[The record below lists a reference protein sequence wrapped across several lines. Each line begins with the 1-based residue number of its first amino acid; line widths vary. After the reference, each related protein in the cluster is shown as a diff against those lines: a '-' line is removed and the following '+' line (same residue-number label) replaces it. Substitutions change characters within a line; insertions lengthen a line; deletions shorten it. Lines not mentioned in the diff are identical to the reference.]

1 MSTYYDGIQMVKPFN
16 RLNVNISCLGNHEL
30 DMGLAKARELIDQ
43 TNCPWILSNLLEK
56 DKGLKPV
63 CGLEPMHVL
72 EHSGMKIGFAGFAE
86 EAWTEQLMPEIE
98 CDKLQYVDY
107 HETLK
112 KYSKIMKEE
121 HKCDLVVALNHMRV
135 PDDRLMGS
143 SHSHEVVDL
152 IFGGHDHIYVS
163 ELNKNTNVFILKS
176 GTDFE
181 CFSNL
186 TILFEV
192 EQEDIQEFENLVYD
206 QKECPGSFITTY
218 YSKDLKRYYINEK
231 VLVTEAFQ
239 PDQEIREHVIF
250 YTQEL
255 NKQLDQTAG
264 FSCVDWE
271 ARFSRVRTEE
281 TNLGNFVADIMRTEF
296 STDFALA
303 NGGCLRANCV
313 FGKGNFQWRFLSAI
327 LPMADQVVIVKV
339 TGKSLREILENAISL
354 WPKFDG
360 RWPILSGIRF
370 EFDPSKPAGQRLV
383 EGTLQKENGDEIE
396 METYYTMASKYF
408 MTTGKDGFS
417 AFLDESV
424 VKVTE
429 RDQSPAI

>member
-1 MSTYYDGIQMVKPFN
+1 MVKPFN

-63 CGLEPMHVL
+63 CGLEPMHVF

-181 CFSNL
+181 CFTNL
-186 TILFEV
+186 TILFDV
-192 EQEDIQEFENLVYD
+192 EQGDIQEFERLIQD
-206 QKECPGSFITTY
+206 QKECPSSFITTY
-218 YSKDLKRYYINEK
+218 YSKDLKRYYINE
-231 VLVTEAFQ
+231 
-239 PDQEIREHVIF
+239 
-250 YTQEL
+250 
-255 NKQLDQTAG
+255 
-264 FSCVDWE
+264 
-271 ARFSRVRTEE
+271 
-281 TNLGNFVADIMRTEF
+281 
-296 STDFALA
+296 
-303 NGGCLRANCV
+303 
-313 FGKGNFQWRFLSAI
+313 
-327 LPMADQVVIVKV
+327 
-339 TGKSLREILENAISL
+339 
-354 WPKFDG
+354 
-360 RWPILSGIRF
+360 
-370 EFDPSKPAGQRLV
+370 
-383 EGTLQKENGDEIE
+383 
-396 METYYTMASKYF
+396 
-408 MTTGKDGFS
+408 
-417 AFLDESV
+417 
-424 VKVTE
+424 
-429 RDQSPAI
+429 